1 MEALSLAR
9 FLDGSIKWV
18 YVCVYIYIYISKLLF
33 LRPFKGFKTWRLKI
47 LGPNYEN
54 IKLWNWG
61 CACNPKGAYA
71 KLDFKYINDPTSNCY
86 NLLILNPNWA
96 TFVFKLKPK
105 MSNFKFKKPHS
116 NCLCSSKVMVKTM
129 SKCHFLVSLSKQF
142 EYFWVVIT
150 SEWLRIL

>member
-18 YVCVYIYIYISKLLF
+18 FVCISKLLF
-33 LRPFKGFKTWRLKI
+33 LRPFRVFKTWRLKI

-54 IKLWNWG
+54 IKFWNWG
-61 CACNPKGAYA
+61 CTCNPKGAYA
-71 KLDFKYINDPTSNCY
+71 ELDFKYINDPTSNCY

-105 MSNFKFKKPHS
+105 MFNFKFKKLDS
-116 NCLCSSKVMVKTM
+116 KCLCGSKVMVKTM
-129 SKCHFLVSLSKQF
+129 SKCHFSALLSKQ
-142 EYFWVVIT
+142 WVNVIFQHCCQNN
-150 SEWLRIL
+150 E